1 MVKLVMLAAA
11 AVIFMFI
18 VGTLILFPLMQM
30 LGVRIFR
37 RQE

>member
-37 RQE
+37 RRE

>member
-18 VGTLILFPLMQM
+18 VGTLILFPLMEM

-37 RQE
+37 RHD